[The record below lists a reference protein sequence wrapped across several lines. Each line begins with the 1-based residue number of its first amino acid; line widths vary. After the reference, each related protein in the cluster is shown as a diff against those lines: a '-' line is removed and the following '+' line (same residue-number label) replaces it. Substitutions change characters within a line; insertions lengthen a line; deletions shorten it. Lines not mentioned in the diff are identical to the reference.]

1 MAKVSVLGSG
11 SWGTAMAMCLANNGH
26 NILVWC
32 RSDETANQLKKTHI
46 KYHEQS
52 MEKSPA
58 RCRPAD
64 DGATDGGGQAEQGGA
79 KASIHSTHIVG
90 YGQVIREDTHREL
103 RQGEEPLGTDRHR
116 YGGERLP

>member
-46 KYHEQS
+46 NEKY
-52 MEKSPA
+52 
-58 RCRPAD
+58 
-64 DGATDGGGQAEQGGA
+64 
-79 KASIHSTHIVG
+79 
-90 YGQVIREDTHREL
+90 
-103 RQGEEPLGTDRHR
+103 
-116 YGGERLP
+116 LPGVVLPENINSKYTNVNKQK

>member
-1 MAKVSVLGSG
+1 
-11 SWGTAMAMCLANNGH
+11 MCTTKPCASHFSFFFFHIYEKSITFVPKNKL
-26 NILVWC
+26 
-32 RSDETANQLKKTHI
+32 SETHI

-79 KASIHSTHIVG
+79 GSAQNH
-90 YGQVIREDTHREL
+90 
-103 RQGEEPLGTDRHR
+103 
-116 YGGERLP
+116 